1 LDTPS
6 PFGPTAIES
15 ILGVWD
21 NLRPGG
27 DVASEFVVLVMV
39 LLVLFG
45 LMHPKPI
52 FSGGDGILPE
62 TDAQSVDLFNVV
74 VKGSAHYR
82 LFGLPI
88 ESNYPDLHPSIPLA
102 FIHRAPTYFILMFP
116 QKLPTFHILQ
126 RIKII
131 S

>member
-1 LDTPS
+1 MDTPP

-15 ILGVWD
+15 IEGVWD
-21 NLRPGG
+21 DLRAGG
-27 DVASEFVVLVMV
+27 YVASEFVVLVMV

-52 FSGGDGILPE
+52 FGGGDGILAE
-62 TDAQSVDLFNVV
+62 TDAQPADLLNVV
-74 VKGSAHYR
+74 VKASVHYR

-102 FIHRAPTYFILMFP
+102 FINRAPTYFILMFP
-116 QKLPTFHILQ
+116 QKLPTLSILQ
-126 RIKII
+126 RVKII
-131 S
+131 